1 MQIIDGKKA
10 SAEIRVELKKRIAE
24 LKGKGIIPGLATI
37 LVGEDPA
44 SEVYVA
50 NKIKA
55 CGELGIK
62 SSHHKLSAGAGEP
75 EIIARIEKLNADPAV
90 NGILLQLPLPRGLN
104 AEKALDTISPKKD
117 VDGLHPHNIGLLC
130 SAKSWDE
137 LVSKKLLMSC
147 TPYGSILLL
156 KKYGIEIAGKTAV
169 VVGRSN
175 LAGKP
180 VAMMLLANNATVTVA
195 HSKTK
200 DLAGVCRSADI
211 LVAAIGIPKMIKKDF
226 VKPGAAVID
235 IGINRTRDGLC
246 GDVDFEEVK
255 DIAGWLT
262 PVPGGVGAMT
272 ITMLMKNT
280 LTACESQNETK
291 L

>member
-1 MQIIDGKKA
+1 MQLIDGKKM
-10 SAEIRVELKKRIAE
+10 SAEIRLALATRVKELVQE
-24 LKGKGIIPGLATI
+24 GVTPGLATI

-55 CGELGIK
+55 CEALGIK
-62 SSHHKLSAGAGEP
+62 SFHYKLPATATKNDITGL
-75 EIIARIEKLNADPAV
+75 IAKLNANYAV
-90 NGILLQLPLPRGLN
+90 NGILLQLPLPRGLD
-104 AEKALDTISPKKD
+104 ADKILEDILPEKD
-117 VDGLHPHNIGLLC
+117 VDGLHPYNIGMLS
-130 SAKSWDE
+130 SAKTWAG
-137 LVSKKLLMSC
+137 LLQKKVLMSC

-156 KKYGIEIAGKTAV
+156 QKYGVEMPGKNAV

-180 VAMMLLANNATVTVA
+180 VALMLLANNATVTIA

-200 DLAGVCRSADI
+200 NLAEICRNADI

-226 VKPGAAVID
+226 IKPGAAVID
-235 IGINRTRDGLC
+235 IGINRTAEGLC
-246 GDVDFEEVK
+246 GDVDFDAAK
-255 DIAGWLT
+255 DVAGLIT

-280 LTACESQNETK
+280 ITACEKQNNIK
-291 L
+291 

>member
-1 MQIIDGKKA
+1 MQLIDGKKA
-10 SAEIRVELKKRIAE
+10 SAEMRAE
-24 LKGKGIIPGLATI
+24 LTARVKELAAGGVVPGLATI
-37 LVGEDPA
+37 LVGQDAA

-55 CGELGIK
+55 CNALGIK
-62 SSHHKLSAGAGEP
+62 SFHHKLPATASKA
-75 EIIARIEKLNADPAV
+75 EIEDLIVKLNNDPAV
-90 NGILLQLPLPRGLN
+90 NGILLQLPLPKGLDADKILESIN
-104 AEKALDTISPKKD
+104 PEKD
-117 VDGLHPHNIGLLC
+117 VDGLHPFNIGMLS
-130 SAKSWDE
+130 SAKTWKGLLE
-137 LVSKKLLMSC
+137 KKILMSC

-156 KKYGIEIAGKTAV
+156 QKYGVEIAGKNAV

-200 DLAGVCRSADI
+200 DLAGLCRSADI

-235 IGINRTRDGLC
+235 IGINRTPDGLC
-246 GDVDFEEVK
+246 GDVDFDAVK
-255 DIAGWLT
+255 DVAGLIT

-280 LTACESQNETK
+280 ITACEKQHNIQ
-291 L
+291 

>member
-1 MQIIDGKKA
+1 MQLIDGKKM
-10 SAEIRVELKKRIAE
+10 SAEMRVALAARVKELAVE
-24 LKGKGIIPGLATI
+24 GLMPGLATI

-55 CGELGIK
+55 CEALGIK
-62 SSHHKLSAGAGEP
+62 SFHYKLHAAATKS
-75 EIIARIEKLNADPAV
+75 EITSLIIKLNTDFAV
-90 NGILLQLPLPRGLN
+90 HGILLQLPLPKGLD
-104 AEKALDTISPKKD
+104 ADKILEDILPEKD
-117 VDGLHPHNIGLLC
+117 VDGLHPYNIGMLS
-130 SAKSWDE
+130 SAKTWSG
-137 LVSKKLLMSC
+137 LLQKKVLMSC

-156 KKYGIEIAGKTAV
+156 QKYGVEISGKNAV

-180 VAMMLLANNATVTVA
+180 VAMMLLANNATVTIA

-200 DLAGVCRSADI
+200 DLPQLCRTADI
-211 LVAAIGIPKMIKKDF
+211 LIAAIGIPKMIKKDF
-226 VKPGAAVID
+226 VKPGAAIID
-235 IGINRTRDGLC
+235 IGINRTADGLC
-246 GDVDFEEVK
+246 GDVDFEGVK
-255 DIAGWLT
+255 DVAGLIT

-280 LTACESQNETK
+280 ITACEKQNNIK
-291 L
+291 